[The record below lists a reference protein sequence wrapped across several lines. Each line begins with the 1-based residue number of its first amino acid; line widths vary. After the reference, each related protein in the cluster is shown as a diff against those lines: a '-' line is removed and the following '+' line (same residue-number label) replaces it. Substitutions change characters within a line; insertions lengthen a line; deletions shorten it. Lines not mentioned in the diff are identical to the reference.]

1 MSLPTWMLLGFA
13 AWTLLL
19 LMTIG
24 AYRWSRI
31 VTRRARISSFRADPV
46 EGPDW
51 YRRAMRAHANCI
63 ENLPVF
69 AAIVF
74 ALHVA
79 DVTSPLINA
88 LAVVVLVARVIQSL
102 VHVCFAQTDM
112 VASVRFAFFFVQV
125 TGFLWLTGI
134 LLWTLL

>member
-51 YRRAMRAHANCI
+51 
-63 ENLPVF
+63 
-69 AAIVF
+69 
-74 ALHVA
+74 
-79 DVTSPLINA
+79 
-88 LAVVVLVARVIQSL
+88 
-102 VHVCFAQTDM
+102 
-112 VASVRFAFFFVQV
+112 
-125 TGFLWLTGI
+125 
-134 LLWTLL
+134 